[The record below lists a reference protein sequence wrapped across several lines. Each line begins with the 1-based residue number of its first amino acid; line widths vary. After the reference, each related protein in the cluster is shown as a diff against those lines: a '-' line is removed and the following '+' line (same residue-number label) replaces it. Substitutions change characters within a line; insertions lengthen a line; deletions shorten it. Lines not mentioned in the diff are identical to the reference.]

1 MFLEAMF
8 SYAFALLSV
17 LMAYTPEGSAN
28 PLMEDKQRMNQVAVL
43 CAALYLD
50 ASQSFLG
57 KLLPLKLAVLF
68 TQSRC

>member
-8 SYAFALLSV
+8 SLPFALLFV
-17 LMAYTPEGSAN
+17 LIAYTPERFAN

-50 ASQSFLG
+50 ASQSLLG
-57 KLLPLKLAVLF
+57 KPLPL
-68 TQSRC
+68 